1 MKRKAT
7 LEQQY
12 EAAYR
17 AYLRAAR
24 AMEAARC
31 DLKSITATAVIR
43 SGNVLTRHS
52 LMVIDDAVDTNE
64 GPQAD
69 TLQGMLDLVLV
80 TEVTK

>member
-7 LEQQY
+7 LEQQFDR
-12 EAAYR
+12 AYS
-17 AYLRAAR
+17 AYLRTAR

-31 DLKSITATAVIR
+31 DLMSITATAVIR
-43 SGNVLTRHS
+43 SGNVLNTHMM
-52 LMVIDDAVDTNE
+52 MVIDDAIDANE
-64 GPQAD
+64 GPKAD